1 MELDTGRRQLA
12 VPHGHHLA
20 VVRERG
26 RLELVRDA
34 RRREGVISAR
44 VERLRE
50 VGEQAGA
57 VVAHRARL
65 AVDEALGRPDLLLVD
80 VSLPYMSGHDF
91 VATLVADQTIP
102 YIPVIFITGD
112 QSFGPRAAM
121 LGASVIT
128 KPCEAG
134 TLVALVE
141 RMLMKV
147 QQPAVE
153 TTARLEPSEKQAAA

>member
-1 MELDTGRRQLA
+1 MAAKILIVEDQPSIAELMDLHLRATGYEVA
-12 VPHGHHLA
+12 VA
-20 VVRERG
+20 EDAIVAG
-26 RLELVRDA
+26 RMILEA
-34 RRREGVISAR
+34 
-44 VERLRE
+44 
-50 VGEQAGA
+50 
-57 VVAHRARL
+57 
-65 AVDEALGRPDLLLVD
+65 RPDLLLVD

-102 YIPVIFITGD
+102 HIPVIFITGD

-121 LGASVIT
+121 LGAGVIT

-153 TTARLEPSEKQAAA
+153 ATARLEPSEKQAAA

>member
-1 MELDTGRRQLA
+1 MAAKILIVEDQPSIAELMDLHLRAAGYEVALAEDAIVAGRMI
-12 VPHGHHLA
+12 
-20 VVRERG
+20 
-26 RLELVRDA
+26 LEA
-34 RRREGVISAR
+34 
-44 VERLRE
+44 
-50 VGEQAGA
+50 
-57 VVAHRARL
+57 
-65 AVDEALGRPDLLLVD
+65 RPDLLLVD

-102 YIPVIFITGD
+102 HIPVIFITGD

-141 RMLMKV
+141 RMLMSV
-147 QQPAVE
+147 RPVPQ
-153 TTARLEPSEKQAAA
+153 TTARLEPNEKQ